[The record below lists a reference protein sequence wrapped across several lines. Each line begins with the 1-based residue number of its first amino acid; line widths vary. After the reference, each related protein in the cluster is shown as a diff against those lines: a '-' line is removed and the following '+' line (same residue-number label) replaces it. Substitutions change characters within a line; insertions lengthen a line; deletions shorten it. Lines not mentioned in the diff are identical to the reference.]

1 MFSCLEDFQGVNM
14 ELELSNPTR
23 VPADFEKYF
32 GRESLRLPSNMV
44 PFAAGIVR
52 PVVAP
57 SELFESVHMRS

>member
-1 MFSCLEDFQGVNM
+1 M